1 MTMTNYSS
9 LLQGA
14 RGLLGDCCRVLEG
27 IDLEYAIIGGW
38 SPYLLNSTTFKHPGT
53 HDVDLLFKDGE
64 KEGALEHV
72 VEKFISEGFV
82 PSAKHNFQLLKV
94 LEVAGTKFVYNV
106 DLLHSSDNNRKK
118 NMFVDH
124 LNLPVP
130 LTENCSQTYKAK
142 SIMAPHSAVIFSER
156 LYEIQEE
163 MFILPDN
170 GKEAKLRFS
179 LINEA
184 GLIVTKT
191 SSVKQV
197 KRPRDSFDIYVA
209 IKQARN
215 YSTLVNIFQEIKY
228 KNGDLFNTLYG
239 IREALRENG
248 MAYNAY
254 MYACPDDNN
263 QSLID
268 TISKE
273 VEEFLEEVGLEEKA
287 EHDYI
292 NPQS

>member
-1 MTMTNYSS
+1 MTNYES

-27 IDLEYAIIGGW
+27 IDLEYAIVGGW

-64 KEGALEHV
+64 KEGALEGV
-72 VEKFISEGFV
+72 IEKFLNNGFV
-82 PSAKHNFQLLKV
+82 LSAKHNFQLLKI
-94 LEVAGTKFVYNV
+94 LEVAGKKFVYNV
-106 DLLHSSDNNRKK
+106 DLLHSSDNNRME

-130 LTENCSQTYKAK
+130 LDENCSQRYKAK
-142 SIMAPHSAVIFSER
+142 SIIAPHSAVIFAER
-156 LYEIQEE
+156 LHEVKEE
-163 MFILPDN
+163 TFILPDN
-170 GKEAKLRFS
+170 GKEVKLKFS
-179 LINEA
+179 LIDEA

-197 KRPRDSFDIYVA
+197 KRTRDSFDIYVA

-215 YSTLVNIFQEIKY
+215 YDSLVKKFQEIKK

-239 IREALRENG
+239 IREALKQNQ

-254 MYACPDDNN
+254 KYACPDNN
-263 QSLID
+263 NPSLVL
-268 TISKE
+268 TINKDLE
-273 VEEFLEEVGLEEKA
+273 NFLKEVGLEEKA
-287 EHDYI
+287 EHDYVI
-292 NPQS
+292 LKK